1 MFRWL
6 WAAAHKTVYRSVYSY
21 KTFFGFP
28 FIPEGKGE
36 EGEVK
41 GRGGGG
47 GGKVGVCVW
56 IRRTPSFFHSSENS
70 PLYLGRRVDATVC
83 DVCLHWYVCVEW
95 MKYTAI
101 RLFHYMLLH
110 REGLTGRGCLY
121 FTGMNVFGTLSLWDP
136 TWMHCVYIALWTRKI
151 LCGSFYEPYT
161 FSFII
166 IKKNTDGYLTLVSHV
181 CGNIAWVVAPG
192 SIARA

>member
-1 MFRWL
+1 M
-6 WAAAHKTVYRSVYSY
+6 HKLKDVHWSQKHTTSLNILPVQVQFFFFTITKNNISGVSFIIYTYEQLFFFFFFFFFLSLFLHLMWTDYQSVSPDI
-21 KTFFGFP
+21 KCLGDFGLP
-28 FIPEGKGE
+28 PS
-36 EGEVK
+36 VC
-41 GRGGGG
+41 
-47 GGKVGVCVW
+47 VCVCVCVCVW

-121 FTGMNVFGTLSLWDP
+121 FTGMNVFG
-136 TWMHCVYIALWTRKI
+136 
-151 LCGSFYEPYT
+151 
-161 FSFII
+161 
-166 IKKNTDGYLTLVSHV
+166 
-181 CGNIAWVVAPG
+181 
-192 SIARA
+192 